1 MRELLE
7 IKLFVVGLGLNVESK
22 RVNISAGDCFAD
34 MKEIV
39 NKSYV
44 DKKVLGKEY
53 DYLDCTSSLLRSL
66 TCLLVYSC
74 IYSIAH

>member
-7 IKLFVVGLGLNVESK
+7 IKLFVVGLGLSVESK

-34 MKEIV
+34 VKEIV
-39 NKSYV
+39 NKSFI

-53 DYLDCTSSLLRSL
+53 DYLECSSLLIRSL
-66 TCLLVYSC
+66 T
-74 IYSIAH
+74 